1 MKKIKVLQVLNF
13 MGGLEVCVRQIIKNT
28 DPKLIENIVVSQNIE
43 DKRKITNSTRKGIK
57 HYELPIQR
65 EINILKD
72 FLAIIKM
79 AEIIKKERPNLIHA
93 HSAKAGV
100 IARIA
105 AMFYDINVLYTPH
118 AFSFL
123 STENYLKRKF
133 FLFIER
139 LLKTKRTVL
148 LATSKSERDQAI
160 NIVGLSPSK
169 VIVLNNAIAPTNQE
183 SNNSVRIKHK
193 KYICSMG
200 RPSYQKNTEM
210 LVEVIRL
217 VQKKHKKIHLYIV
230 GAGEYSPNLSKVK
243 KLINQKNLSNNIT
256 ILPWVKRE
264 EAMAILKHS
273 QIYVSTS
280 RYEGMPY
287 AVIESLFLK
296 TPCVL
301 TNCDGNKDLIVH
313 NKTGYLINN
322 NDQEEMSKKICSLL
336 DDKTQ
341 RIEFGENGYKY
352 YQKNHL
358 LSNYIKNLTSYYQ
371 SFSS

>member
-1 MKKIKVLQVLNF
+1 
-13 MGGLEVCVRQIIKNT
+13 
-28 DPKLIENIVVSQNIE
+28 
-43 DKRKITNSTRKGIK
+43 
-57 HYELPIQR
+57 
-65 EINILKD
+65 
-72 FLAIIKM
+72 
-79 AEIIKKERPNLIHA
+79 
-93 HSAKAGV
+93 
-100 IARIA
+100 
-105 AMFYDINVLYTPH
+105 
-118 AFSFL
+118 
-123 STENYLKRKF
+123 
-133 FLFIER
+133 
-139 LLKTKRTVL
+139 
-148 LATSKSERDQAI
+148 
-160 NIVGLSPSK
+160 
-169 VIVLNNAIAPTNQE
+169 
-183 SNNSVRIKHK
+183 
-193 KYICSMG
+193 
-200 RPSYQKNTEM
+200 
-210 LVEVIRL
+210 
-217 VQKKHKKIHLYIV
+217 
-230 GAGEYSPNLSKVK
+230 
-243 KLINQKNLSNNIT
+243 
-256 ILPWVKRE
+256 
-264 EAMAILKHS
+264 MAILKHS